1 MPNKTAAQAY
11 AANQATCRELL
22 RRLER
27 ALDGHGE
34 RAAQDAGNWGY
45 NGDLGTVAQ
54 GLLQGLGML
63 GGLTVVERLQHP
75 EL

>member
-22 RRLER
+22 KRLER
-27 ALDGHGE
+27 ALDGHAE
-34 RAAQDAGNWGY
+34 RAALDQLNWGY
-45 NGDLGTVAQ
+45 SGDLGPVAQ
-54 GLLQGLGML
+54 GLLLGLSML
-63 GGLTVVERLQHP
+63 GGLTAAERQQHP

>member
-11 AANQATCRELL
+11 AAKQATCRELL
-22 RRLER
+22 KRLEQ
-27 ALDGHGE
+27 ALDGHAE

-54 GLLQGLGML
+54 GLLQGLAML
-63 GGLTVVERLQHP
+63 GGLTAAERELHP